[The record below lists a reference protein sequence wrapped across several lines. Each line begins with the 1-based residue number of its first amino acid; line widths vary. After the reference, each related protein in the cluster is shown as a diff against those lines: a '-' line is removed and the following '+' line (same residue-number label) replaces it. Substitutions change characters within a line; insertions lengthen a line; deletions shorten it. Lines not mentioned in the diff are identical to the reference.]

1 MGYLVPGQKRR
12 LAAEQAI
19 YNRFPNFK
27 ECGKACNAYCK
38 ARMLNITFNDMAVH
52 QYVGCKTNFSVPRLR
67 RCWGSLTSFSWT
79 RCLSPLITV
88 VRVYLG
94 LVSLVVRF
102 PIWCFPSWS
111 NKQCHSV
118 PGIRS

>member
-1 MGYLVPGQKRR
+1 MGYLIPGQKRR

-52 QYVGCKTNFSVPRLR
+52 QYVGCKTNFSVPRLKI
-67 RCWGSLTSFSWT
+67 LAA
-79 RCLSPLITV
+79 V
-88 VRVYLG
+88 LG
-94 LVSLVVRF
+94 VTDLVQLDEVFVAPNHRGEGLPWVGESGRKVPDLVL
-102 PIWCFPSWS
+102 P
-111 NKQCHSV
+111 KLE
-118 PGIRS
+118 